1 MERYRNNRIYLS
13 NEEQSKIK
21 DTRILLA
28 GAGINSVIAEC
39 ALRFGFETITIVDG
53 DKVRIEDLSRQNYTN
68 ADKGKSK
75 AECLCKRLLK
85 INPEAKI
92 RFINSEIDET
102 NVYKL
107 VANQD
112 IAINALD
119 FNSEMPFVFDQV
131 CSEHNIPVLHP
142 YNFGWA
148 GYLTIIKPGGYQL
161 TELSKDYKNF
171 ELKMADYVVRYGRF
185 WNMPEKWLEE
195 VVDTYHKQSQDTPL
209 SQLAVASWITA
220 GYCVNAMFNLTTDK
234 PIKYFPKFYFSSM
247 LCEPS
252 D

>member
-1 MERYRNNRIYLS
+1 MERYSNNRIYLS

-21 DTRILLA
+21 GTKILLA

-39 ALRFGFETITIVDG
+39 ALRFGFETITIVDS
-53 DKVRIEDLSRQNYTN
+53 DKVRIEDLSRQNYTH
-68 ADKGKSK
+68 ADKGKYK
-75 AECLCKRLLK
+75 VECLCKRLLK
-85 INPEAKI
+85 INPKAKI
-92 RFINSEIDET
+92 RFINSKIDET
-102 NVYKL
+102 NVHEL
-107 VANQD
+107 VDDQD

-119 FNSEMPFVFDQV
+119 FNSEMPFVFDRV

-161 TELSKDYKNF
+161 TELSENYKNF

-195 VVDTYHKQSQDTPL
+195 VVEAYHKQSQDTPL
-209 SQLAVASWITA
+209 PQLSVASWITA
-220 GYCVNAMFNLTTDK
+220 GYCVNAMFNLTMDK

-247 LCEPS
+247 LCEPN